1 MLETIDSPGAIA
13 ALSEQQLEALA
24 GELRERI
31 ITTTSQNGGHLAASL
46 GTVELT
52 LALLKVFSPPN
63 EPIVWDVGHQAYA
76 YKILTDRRERFE
88 TLRQK
93 DGISGFPNRQESP
106 YDAMTAG
113 HASTSISAALG
124 LARAKEL
131 SGDKSC
137 VVAVIGD
144 GALTGGLSYE
154 GLNNAG
160 RLSRN
165 LIVILNDN
173 TMSISGNVGAMSRY
187 LARIRTAPGYQRA
200 KGRVERGLKKIPLIG
215 NGLYRFLY
223 GTKALV
229 RHIFYGSNLFENLG
243 FSYYGPLNGHNIGDL
258 TDVFEN
264 VRQIER
270 PVLIHIVTEKGHG
283 YDPARENPD
292 KFHGVS
298 GFEIETGAIKP
309 SEPSFSSAFGE
320 ELCSLAAEC
329 ETICA
334 ATAAM
339 AEGTGLSEFAQRY
352 PARFFDVGIAEEH
365 AVTFCGAL
373 AAGGMNPVFAV
384 YSTFLQRGY
393 DQLLHD
399 AALQKIK
406 LTLAVDRAG
415 IVGADGAT
423 HQGLF
428 DAAFLNT
435 VPGIEVYSPAN
446 FIELRAMLRRC
457 VMAKTGVYA
466 LRYPRGGE
474 PEMPDSWQAD
484 ALSSFS
490 LFSEGEIL
498 IVTYGRIFSEA
509 AKAAE
514 RLSEKGI
521 RAAVLK
527 LNRIVPI
534 DPDAVETAKSFRGVF
549 FFEEGI
555 KRGGIGE
562 SFAESLLKSGFGGR
576 WQLFAVDNA
585 FLPHMTTSEALEALS
600 LDANGIVRQIE
611 NALKGE

>member
-1 MLETIDSPGAIA
+1 MLEKIDSPGALGS
-13 ALSEQQLEALA
+13 LSEKELEALA
-24 GELRERI
+24 GELREKI
-31 ITTTSQNGGHLAASL
+31 IATTARNGGHLAASL

-52 LALLKVFSPPN
+52 LALLSVFSPPRD
-63 EPIVWDVGHQAYA
+63 PIVWDVGHQAYA
-76 YKILTDRRERFE
+76 YKILTDRRDRFS

-93 DGISGFPNRQESP
+93 GGISGFPNREESP

-113 HASTSISAALG
+113 HASTSISAAVG

-131 SGDKSC
+131 ANDPGC
-137 VVAVIGD
+137 VIAVIGD

-165 LIVILNDN
+165 LIVVLNDN

-200 KGRVERGLKKIPLIG
+200 KGRVERALKKIPLIG

-229 RHIFYGSNLFENLG
+229 RHLFYGSNLFENLG

-258 TDVFEN
+258 RDVFEN
-264 VRQIER
+264 VRKIDR
-270 PVLIHIVTEKGHG
+270 PVLIHIVTEKGRG
-283 YDPARENPD
+283 YEPARENPG

-309 SEPSFSSAFGE
+309 SEPSFSSVFGE
-320 ELCSLAAEC
+320 ELCTLAAED
-329 ETICA
+329 ETLCA

-339 AEGTGLSEFAQRY
+339 TEGTGLSDFAKRY

-373 AAGGMNPVFAV
+373 AAGGRNPVFAV

-406 LTLAVDRAG
+406 LTLAIDRAG

-428 DAAFLNT
+428 DAAYLNT
-435 VPGIEVYSPAN
+435 IPGIEVWSPAY
-446 FIELRAMLRRC
+446 FEELRVCLRRC
-457 VMAKTGVYA
+457 VQAKEGLFAV
-466 LRYPRGGE
+466 RYPRGAQTAP
-474 PEMPDSWQAD
+474 PEDCRFDGD
-484 ALSSFS
+484 APFTV
-490 LFSEGEIL
+490 FGEGEIL
-498 IVTYGRIFSEA
+498 LATYGRLFSEA
-509 AKAAE
+509 AKAAAIL
-514 RLSEKGI
+514 REKGI

-534 DPDAVETAKSFRGVF
+534 DEGAIEAAKRCRAVL
-549 FFEEGI
+549 FFEEGQ
-555 KRGGIGE
+555 RHGGIGE
-562 SFAESLLKSGFGGR
+562 SFADQLLEAGYRGAWK
-576 WQLFAVDNA
+576 LFAIDNA
-585 FLPHMTTSEALEALS
+585 FLPHMTTAEALESLS
-600 LDANGIVRQIE
+600 LDAGGIARQTE
-611 NALKGE
+611 TTLKGE